1 MESTPTI
8 KNLYAEIQQKL
19 FYMIPEKWD
28 KLYLYASVFE
38 KSGKQTGE
46 MFFYYFPKGII
57 KKNPVNVY
65 EVPSRFNIDEN
76 AYMKLADEVYEL
88 IKKLKQQYKLNE
100 LEPWSN
106 ITISVE
112 NFKFKVEC
120 NNDDLVNSAYT
131 SYDRHIIWR
140 YKYLKTPLS
149 MYNKK
154 DRKTIETYL
163 NQNNEKEKELFEEAM
178 YKKPVNNTIEYDR
191 NTEKVEEYVKE
202 DKKVQMPKNTNKD
215 EEQKSQILDNNK

>member
-1 MESTPTI
+1 MEITPTI
-8 KNLYAEIQQKL
+8 KNIYSEIQKKL
-19 FYMIPEKWD
+19 FFMIPEKWD
-28 KLYLYASVFE
+28 KLYLYASVYE
-38 KSGKQTGE
+38 KSGKETGE
-46 MFFYYFPKGII
+46 MFFYYIPKGIM

-65 EVPSRFNIDEN
+65 EVPSKFNIDEN

-88 IKKLKQQYKLNE
+88 VKQLKHEYKISQLDI
-100 LEPWSN
+100 WSN

-120 NNDDLVNSAYT
+120 NNEDLVNSAYS

-163 NQNNEKEKELFEEAM
+163 EQNAFKEREIFEEAM
-178 YKKPVNNTIEYDR
+178 YNKPKNNTVEYNR
-191 NTEKVEEYVKE
+191 NSEEVYSKE
-202 DKKVQMPKNTNKD
+202 GDIKVQMPKNTNRD

>member
-1 MESTPTI
+1 MEITPTI
-8 KNLYAEIQQKL
+8 KNIYSEIQKKL
-19 FYMIPEKWD
+19 FFMIPEKWD

-38 KSGKQTGE
+38 KSGKETGE
-46 MFFYYFPKGII
+46 MFFYYIPKGIM
-57 KKNPVNVY
+57 KKSPVNVY
-65 EVPSRFNIDEN
+65 EVPSKFNIDEN

-88 IKKLKQQYKLNE
+88 VKQLKHEYKINQLD
-100 LEPWSN
+100 LWSN

-120 NNDDLVNSAYT
+120 NNDDLVNSAYS

-140 YKYLKTPLS
+140 YKYLNTPLS

-154 DRKTIETYL
+154 DRKTIETYFE
-163 NQNNEKEKELFEEAM
+163 QNVFKERELFEQAV
-178 YKKPVNNTIEYDR
+178 YSRPKNNTVEYDR
-191 NTEKVEEYVKE
+191 NSDDVYLKEE
-202 DKKVQMPKNTNKD
+202 DIKVQMPKNTNID

>member
-1 MESTPTI
+1 MEITPTI
-8 KNLYAEIQQKL
+8 KNIYSEIQKKL
-19 FYMIPEKWD
+19 FFMIPEKWD

-38 KSGKQTGE
+38 KSGKETGE
-46 MFFYYFPKGII
+46 MFFYYIPKGIM
-57 KKNPVNVY
+57 KKSPVNVY
-65 EVPSRFNIDEN
+65 EVPSKFNIDEN

-88 IKKLKQQYKLNE
+88 VKQLKHEYKISQLDI
-100 LEPWSN
+100 WSN

-120 NNDDLVNSAYT
+120 NNDDLVNSAYS

-154 DRKTIETYL
+154 DRKTIETYFE
-163 NQNNEKEKELFEEAM
+163 QNVFKERELFEQAV
-178 YKKPVNNTIEYDR
+178 YNRPKNNTVEYDR
-191 NTEKVEEYVKE
+191 NNDEVYLKDDEI
-202 DKKVQMPKNTNKD
+202 KVQMPKNTNRD